1 MRKIINEGFDYHD
14 LVDQINP
21 IIAIDKYVAKMGGDD
36 DIVTLAFSVKGH
48 QACEDLAE
56 WFEKGYDFVLDAQVS
71 DGELSSGRFLV
82 FVEMDRRSTVPARII
97 EMIEDLET
105 LSDIPLTEWTVKF
118 DGEEYDADVEQLKSL
133 IIMSPHDYRIEHE
146 EDLNEM
152 REIAGLPAK
161 NVHGKKDNLL
171 RDFLAK
177 AGL

>member
-1 MRKIINEGFDYHD
+1 MILNENLDYHD
-14 LVDQINP
+14 LVGQIIP
-21 IIAIDKYVAKMGGDD
+21 TVSVDEYSAQAGSDD
-36 DIVTLAFSVKGH
+36 EIVTFAFTVKGD
-48 QACEDLAE
+48 QASQDLSD
-56 WFEKGYDFVLDAQVS
+56 WFERGYDWILDAAVS
-71 DGELSSGRFLV
+71 EGEYTPGRNLV
-82 FVEMDRRSTVPARII
+82 FVEIPRRSTAAARLI
-97 EMIEDLET
+97 ELIDDLET
-105 LSDIPLTEWTVKF
+105 LSDIPVTEWTVKF

-171 RDFLAK
+171 REFLAK